1 MNIKQAIANLFR
13 RTDASFQISYEQ
25 INGQIVTSPDNKQ
38 SYYDNAFLI
47 NNTVS
52 SIINLITDKVK
63 LAQWNVYQ
71 VKDEQALGKYKALMS
86 RKDISGQDFKE
97 AMGYRKKALVEVNA
111 GPLNDLIKYPNDYC
125 SFQDLVANS
134 TTFKLITG
142 DRFLWANVLAD
153 GANAGKPQ
161 SLYLLPS
168 QFINI
173 VVNQV
178 GFPMRPAGYQ
188 FMLNAGPATTFPLE
202 QVMHDKYTNPTYS
215 VNGSH
220 LYGLSKLRSAL
231 LRIDRSNASN
241 RAALALFQNQGA
253 KGIVF
258 TKAGQKWGSTGADK
272 IKSTLTSREY
282 RGSDAHG
289 KIAFAE
295 GEIGYVP
302 IGMDSVEMQIIQSE
316 LWDMRTL
323 CNIFGVPTPLMNDPD
338 NRTFNNQ
345 KEAEKA
351 LTSRCAIPELNSFRD
366 SFNRMLFTYWGYKND
381 IMIDYDSTCYTELQE
396 DMAAK
401 WVWVKDLPVDN
412 KYKLDMMGLD
422 YDEATPGLDLV
433 LIPSNY
439 QDIEDLGMNQTTDLL
454 NQFSGNG
461 RANGKPVAA
470 N

>member
-1 MNIKQAIANLFR
+1 MNIKQVLTNLFR
-13 RTDASFQISYEQ
+13 RTDLSFQFTYEQ
-25 INGQIVTSPDNKQ
+25 VNGQIVTSPDNKQ

-47 NNTVS
+47 NNNVS

-63 LAQWNVYQ
+63 LAQWDVYQ
-71 VKDEQALGKYKALMS
+71 VQDEQALGKYKALMS
-86 RKDISGQDFKE
+86 RKDISGEDMKA
-97 AMGYRKKALVEVNA
+97 AMTYRKKALVAVNA

-125 SFQDLVANS
+125 SFQDLVADS
-134 TTFKLITG
+134 TTDKLIFG
-142 DRFLWANVLAD
+142 DRFLWGNVLTD
-153 GANAGKPQ
+153 GANSGKPQ
-161 SLYLLPS
+161 SLYLLPA

-173 VVNQV
+173 VVNSYQ
-178 GFPMRPAGYQ
+178 FPIRPARYQ
-188 FMLNAGPATTFPLE
+188 MNLSPAIDFPLE

-220 LYGLSKLRSAL
+220 LYGLSKLRAAL

-258 TKAGQKWGSTGADK
+258 TKGGQKFGTANAEK
-272 IKSTLTSREY
+272 MKTTLTSPEY
-282 RGSDAHG
+282 RGSYAHG
-289 KIAFAE
+289 KLAFAD
-295 GEIGYVP
+295 GEVGYLP
-302 IGMDSVEMQIIQSE
+302 IGMDSAAMQIIQSE

-366 SFNRMLFTYWGYKND
+366 SFNRMLYTYWGYKND

-396 DMAAK
+396 DMGQK
-401 WVWVKDLPVDN
+401 WNWVKDLPVSN

-422 YDEATPGLDLV
+422 YDDGAPGLDLV
-433 LIPSNY
+433 LVPSGY
-439 QDIEDLGMNQTTDLL
+439 QDIEDLGMNQTTDIL
-454 NQFSGNG
+454 NSFQPNVNG
-461 RANGKPVAA
+461 TANRKPVAA

>member
-1 MNIKQAIANLFR
+1 MFR
-13 RTDASFQISYEQ
+13 RDDISFQFSYEQ

-47 NNTVS
+47 NNNVS

-63 LAQWNVYQ
+63 LAQWDVYQ
-71 VKDEQALGKYKALMS
+71 VVDEAALGKYKSLIS
-86 RKDISGQDFKE
+86 RKDISGQDFKKALE
-97 AMGYRKKALVEVNA
+97 YREKALVEVDA

-125 SFQDLVANS
+125 SFQDLVADS
-134 TTFKLITG
+134 TQDKLIFG
-142 DRFLWANVLAD
+142 DRYLWANVLTD
-153 GANAGKPQ
+153 GANANKPQ
-161 SLYLLPS
+161 SLYKLPA
-168 QFINI
+168 QWINI
-173 VVNQV
+173 VINSYA
-178 GFPMRPAGYQ
+178 FPMRPAGYQ
-188 FMLNAGPATTFPLE
+188 LMLNAGPAADFPLE
-202 QVMHDKYTNPTYS
+202 QVLHDKYINPTYS

-220 LYGLSKLRSAL
+220 LYGLSKLRAAL

-241 RAALALFQNQGA
+241 RAALSLFQNQGA

-258 TKAGQKWGSTGADK
+258 TKNQQKWGQTGAEAMK
-272 IKSTLTSREY
+272 RVLTSPEY
-282 RGSDAHG
+282 RGSNAHG
-289 KIAFAE
+289 KLAFAE
-295 GEIGYVP
+295 GEIGYVA
-302 IGMDSVEMQIIQSE
+302 IGLDSAEMQIIQSE

-366 SFNRMLFTYWGYKND
+366 AFNRMLYTYWGYKND

-401 WVWVKDLPVDN
+401 WAWVKDLPVTN

-422 YDEATPGLDLV
+422 YDNGQDGLDLT
-433 LIPSNY
+433 LIPTNY
-439 QDIEDLGMNQTTDLL
+439 QDINDLGVNQTTDIL
-454 NQFSGNG
+454 NQFSQNG
-461 RANGKPVAA
+461 TANRANGKPVAA

>member
-1 MNIKQAIANLFR
+1 MFR
-13 RTDASFQISYEQ
+13 RDDISFQFSYEQ

-47 NNTVS
+47 NNNVS

-63 LAQWNVYQ
+63 LAQWGVYQ
-71 VKDEQALGKYKALMS
+71 IQDEQALGKYKSLMS
-86 RKDISGQDFKE
+86 RKDISGQDFKKALE
-97 AMGYRKKALVEVNA
+97 YRKKALVEVDA

-125 SFQDLVANS
+125 SFQDLVADS
-134 TTFKLITG
+134 TQDKLIFG
-142 DRFLWANVLAD
+142 DRYLWANVLDA
-153 GANAGKPQ
+153 GANTGKPQ
-161 SLYLLPS
+161 SLYKLPA
-168 QFINI
+168 QWINI
-173 VVNQV
+173 VIDSYL
-178 GFPMRPAGYQ
+178 FPMRPAGYQ
-188 FMLNAGPATTFPLE
+188 LMLNAGPAANFPLS
-202 QVMHDKYTNPTYS
+202 QVLHDKYTNPTYS

-220 LYGLSKLRSAL
+220 LYGLSKLRAAL

-253 KGIVF
+253 KGIIF
-258 TKAGQKWGSTGADK
+258 TKAGQKWGQSGASNMK
-272 IKSTLTSREY
+272 QILTSREY
-282 RGSDAHG
+282 RGADAHG
-289 KIAFAE
+289 KLAFAE

-302 IGMDSVEMQIIQSE
+302 IGMDSAAMQIIQSE

-366 SFNRMLFTYWGYKND
+366 AFNRMLYTYWGYKND

-396 DMAAK
+396 DMGQK
-401 WVWVKDLPVDN
+401 WAWVKDLPVSN

-422 YDEATPGLDLV
+422 YDEATPGIDLV

-439 QDIEDLGMNQTTDLL
+439 QDIEDLGINQTTDLL
-454 NQFSGNG
+454 NQFSQNGNG
-461 RANGKPVAA
+461 ATNRANGKPVAA